1 METIAT
7 DNTLL
12 NKKKENNKKFNQQTS
27 KKKEGSWNTVKG
39 NKCLRQEEKWQKSE
53 NASK

>member
-1 METIAT
+1 MEKIAI

-12 NKKKENNKKFNQQTS
+12 NKKKKFNQQTS
-27 KKKEGSWNTVKG
+27 RKKEGSWNAVKG
-39 NKCLRQEEKWQKSE
+39 NNCLRQEEKWQKSE